1 MNPLLPES
9 LQQDV
14 VFLLEQRVFSEDLLF
29 DRNAWE
35 KIRIKVPKKVIMST
49 LKVGCAFQSKI
60 SALQTSDGI
69 SLPPYE
75 VTFPAWHPG
84 SRVPRR
90 RQRRRAR

>member
-49 LKVGCAFQSKI
+49 LNVGCAFQSKI
-60 SALQTSDGI
+60 SALQT
-69 SLPPYE
+69 
-75 VTFPAWHPG
+75 
-84 SRVPRR
+84 
-90 RQRRRAR
+90 

>member
-49 LKVGCAFQSKI
+49 LKVGYAFQSKI
-60 SALQTSDGI
+60 SAHGRSDGI
-69 SLPPYE
+69 SPPYDLSSE
-75 VTFPAWHPG
+75 WD
-84 SRVPRR
+84 
-90 RQRRRAR
+90 